1 LREKITA
8 AVLTA
13 PRNIELREFDRPEL
27 KPRDLLMKVRYCGIC
42 GSDIHLWEG
51 SWNPPYPLILGHEFI
66 GEVDEAGS
74 EALQWRQLN
83 RGDQVAVEMILP
95 CHRCDLCRRGYYNL
109 CHYDDRSIAP
119 DYGRQY
125 GCNIP
130 ITRPPTALWG
140 GYSQFLY
147 VPENAIVHKYERRVD
162 WREGALTEPLAVSV
176 RAIKLSQVSAGSS
189 VVVMGPGTI
198 GLMTVIAAKAA
209 GADPVILTGTR
220 DTRLRVGEDL
230 GADHIVNVM
239 GVQDPVKEVMRLT
252 GGAGADVVVE
262 TAGTS
267 SAQEQS
273 FRMARKTGTVVLVG
287 LTGEKS
293 LTITPDRDIVAK
305 ELSVKGSILSAH
317 AYQDAMGIIQSGKFA
332 LKKVVTH
339 VFPLEEVERA
349 FQVVVGRQ
357 EGVIKALLD
366 PWTRS
371 VT

>member
-1 LREKITA
+1 
-8 AVLTA
+8 
-13 PRNIELREFDRPEL
+13 
-27 KPRDLLMKVRYCGIC
+27 
-42 GSDIHLWEG
+42 
-51 SWNPPYPLILGHEFI
+51 
-66 GEVDEAGS
+66 
-74 EALQWRQLN
+74 
-83 RGDQVAVEMILP
+83 
-95 CHRCDLCRRGYYNL
+95 
-109 CHYDDRSIAP
+109 
-119 DYGRQY
+119 
-125 GCNIP
+125 
-130 ITRPPTALWG
+130 
-140 GYSQFLY
+140 
-147 VPENAIVHKYERRVD
+147 
-162 WREGALTEPLAVSV
+162 
-176 RAIKLSQVSAGSS
+176 
-189 VVVMGPGTI
+189 VVVMGPGPI